1 MTPPMTNLRQVAY
14 VVKDLDEALDYWTRV
29 MKAGPFYK
37 LEHAPLTN
45 KLYRGAATDVDIDL
59 AIGYSGELQIELIQQ
74 NNDVPSVYKEFLDA
88 GRSGIHHIGIM
99 PEDYAAAL
107 AYHADLGHAPAFEA
121 DFGGAKLTYIDT
133 LDSLGHFIEFWD
145 NHDNFKG
152 LFEMIKAETDAWDG
166 KDPIRQMPG

>member
-1 MTPPMTNLRQVAY
+1 MINLRQVAY

-45 KLYRGAATDVDIDL
+45 KLYRGATTDVDIDL

-74 NNDVPSVYKEFLDA
+74 NNDVPSVFKEFLDT
-88 GRSGIHHIGIM
+88 GRTGIHHIGLM
-99 PEDYAAAL
+99 PEDYSATL
-107 AYHADLGHAPAFEA
+107 THYVDLGHGPAFEA

-133 LDSLGHFIEFWD
+133 LDSLGHFIELWD
-145 NHDNFKG
+145 DHDNFKG
-152 LFEMIKAETDAWDG
+152 LFEMIKAEANAWDG
-166 KDPIRQMPG
+166 IDPIRKMPG